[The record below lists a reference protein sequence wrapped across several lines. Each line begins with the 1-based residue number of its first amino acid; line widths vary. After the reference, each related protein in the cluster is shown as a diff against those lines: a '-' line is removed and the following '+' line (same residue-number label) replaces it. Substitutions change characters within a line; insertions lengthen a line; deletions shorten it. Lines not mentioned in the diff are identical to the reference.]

1 MGLWSLV
8 YFEAANV
15 AIITGAASAE
25 AAAVATASAGV
36 TTKAAMFVLTFC
48 NPTALAIGGICLCVV
63 GAAGLGTYLYTS

>member
-25 AAAVATASAGV
+25 AAAVATASAGNSY
-36 TTKAAMFVLTFC
+36 FILTFC
-48 NPTALAIGGICLCVV
+48 YPTALAIGGICLCVV